1 VDHWFKI
8 ENVEAI
14 PSPSL
19 LVYPE
24 RIEANIRS
32 MLRLAP
38 AARLRPHVK
47 THKMAEVISVCLQYG
62 INKFKTTTLAE
73 AEMCAL
79 AGASDVLLAYQPV
92 GPNIGR
98 LHRLATA
105 CQLTQFS
112 ALVDNETSAEEISA
126 AFSSQPLNVWV
137 DIDCGMHR
145 TGVPPAGVVDL
156 VRKIAALPG
165 LQLRGLHAYDG
176 HIHSTDLTLR
186 EEEYKQAMDPV
197 FHLRNQLQKDGKSLE
212 LVAGGTPTFPFNAR
226 LPGIEC
232 SPGTPLLWDA
242 GYTKN
247 YPDLPFEIAAAVLCR
262 VVSNPT
268 PNHYCVDLGHKAIA
282 SENPQPRLWFP
293 EIPDAELVSHS
304 EEHLMVRT
312 ARDLPLG
319 TPLYAFPRHIC
330 PTCALYDEA
339 VVVRGGRAVSQWK
352 VHRGRSISC

>member
-1 VDHWFKI
+1 VDHWYKI
-8 ENVEAI
+8 ENVGVI

-24 RIEANIRS
+24 RIEANIKS

-47 THKMAEVISVCLQYG
+47 THKMREVVSLCLRYG
-62 INKFKTTTLAE
+62 INKFKTATLAE

-79 AGASDVLLAYQPV
+79 AGAPDVLVAYQPV

-98 LHRLATA
+98 LHRLATM
-105 CQLTQFS
+105 CQRTRFS
-112 ALVDNETSAEEISA
+112 TLIDNESSAEDVSA
-126 AFSSQPLNVWV
+126 AFLAQPLGVWV

-145 TGVPPAGVVDL
+145 TGIPPAGVPEL
-156 VRKIAALPG
+156 VRKIADLSG

-186 EEEYKQAMDPV
+186 EEEYNLAMNPV
-197 FHLRNQLQKDGKSLE
+197 FRLRNDLQKDGKSLE
-212 LVAGGTPTFPFNAR
+212 LIAGGTPTFPFNAQHSDT
-226 LPGIEC
+226 EC

-242 GYTKN
+242 GYAKN

-268 PNHYCVDLGHKAIA
+268 ANHYCVDLGHKAIA

-293 EIPDAELVSHS
+293 DLPDAELVSHS
-304 EEHLMVRT
+304 EEHLIIRT

-339 VVVRGGRAVSQWK
+339 IVAIGGRAVDQWK
-352 VHRGRSISC
+352 IHRGRSIGC